1 MMPLAKEVSAFQI
14 YYDDE
19 CFDLLND
26 DQAGKLIKALLEFG
40 RTGAEIQTTD
50 ISVLMAFKLMRAK
63 IVRDAKNYSKTRHGN
78 RAKGKTET
86 ASISASVPVTET
98 ATVPVP
104 VTVSGTVSVPE
115 TVPVTVS
122 VKEREI
128 NKEKETERE
137 NIPSVPLV
145 SSPNSYHL
153 SNTPSEDEQMILDA
167 IERQGI
173 SINDRVHGWVIG
185 ELAFK
190 TRDEVMNELFNSLEK
205 LTQEK

>member
-1 MMPLAKEVSAFQI
+1 MPLAREVPCMQI

-26 DQAGKLIKALLEFG
+26 DQAGKLIKALLEYG

-50 ISVLMAFKLMRAK
+50 ISVLMAFKMMTAK
-63 IVRDAKNYSKTRHGN
+63 IIRDANTYLTKRHG
-78 RAKGKTET
+78 RKGKTEA
-86 ASISASVPVTET
+86 ASVSASVPVTET
-98 ATVPVP
+98 ATVP

-153 SNTPSEDEQMILDA
+153 SNTPTADEQMILDA

-190 TRDEVMNELFNSLEK
+190 TRDEVMNELFNSPEK